1 MTKSRRETLA
11 DILAEAEK
19 LKMYRLDGTTYCEK
33 CDNLVVRIQ
42 SALIDVNVED
52 LSADEI
58 EIIKSIKE
66 KVISEK
72 PHFVFFILRVGSK
85 KDTIKNIN
93 EIKVSG

>member
-42 SALIDVNVED
+42 SALTDVNVED

-66 KVISEK
+66 KVISEEL
-72 PHFVFFILRVGSK
+72 FAQSSSILRNPKEWLG
-85 KDTIKNIN
+85 TLN
-93 EIKVSG
+93 E

>member
-1 MTKSRRETLA
+1 VTKSRRETLA

-42 SALIDVNVED
+42 AAFTDVKVED

-66 KVISEK
+66 KVISEEA
-72 PHFVFFILRVGSK
+72 FAQSSSILRNPKEWLG
-85 KDTIKNIN
+85 TLN
-93 EIKVSG
+93 E